1 MVNLTPEQQQQFLKL
16 YEADQLNS
24 PPLPPD
30 KKKLLN
36 KLKDL
41 IVHGIPLDSR
51 HPGVVNLS
59 PNQYQA
65 LTDLEKKLD
74 RGQPLKLTEEEKLGE
89 LKNLIAHGQR
99 VDSKHP
105 GVSNL
110 TENQKE
116 RLKGFEVNTDHQ
128 KPDEKAEEDHM
139 KNLIVHGTPLD
150 LSHPGIEHLSPDQI
164 DKFKSLDLQRQNKPL
179 SSEMS
184 KTLNALQEMILN
196 GVPVDENHPGIVNLT
211 PILFDTFE

>member
-1 MVNLTPEQQQQFLKL
+1 MIDIVRPATFDPMHPGLANLSPSQLDQLKILAQLKDDDKDLSAKEESDLAKLLDLIENGIRVDGRHPGMVNLTPEQQQQFLKL

-59 PNQYQA
+59 PSQYQA
-65 LTDLEKKLD
+65 LTELEKKLD

-89 LKNLIAHGQR
+89 LKNLIAHG
-99 VDSKHP
+99 
-105 GVSNL
+105 
-110 TENQKE
+110 
-116 RLKGFEVNTDHQ
+116 
-128 KPDEKAEEDHM
+128 
-139 KNLIVHGTPLD
+139 
-150 LSHPGIEHLSPDQI
+150 
-164 DKFKSLDLQRQNKPL
+164 
-179 SSEMS
+179 
-184 KTLNALQEMILN
+184 
-196 GVPVDENHPGIVNLT
+196 
-211 PILFDTFE
+211 